1 MRLYTFP
8 YSSASYRARIA
19 LHLKGIAYETVT
31 VNLTGGEHR
40 GDAYRG
46 RNPQGRVPALELDDG
61 TVIGQSL
68 AIIDYLEQIQPK
80 PSLYPADPVTRAK
93 ALAVALVVIADIHP
107 LNNTMVM
114 NYLRDEMGQD
124 QAARDKWY
132 ATWVRTGLAA
142 IEALVDGNRHCF
154 GDQPTVADICLIPQ
168 VFNAHRFKVDI
179 SNLKKVLAVDAVG
192 RANPA
197 FAAAHPDRQPAVA

>member
-8 YSSASYRARIA
+8 TSSASFRARIA

-40 GDAYRG
+40 GEAYRG

-61 TVIGQSL
+61 TVISQSL
-68 AIIDYLEQIQPK
+68 AIVDYLEQVHPK
-80 PSLYPADPVTRAK
+80 PPLYPSDPVTRAR
-93 ALAVALVVIADIHP
+93 ALAVALTVTADIHP
-107 LNNTMVM
+107 LNNTAVV
-114 NYLRDEMGQD
+114 NYLRDQMGQD

-132 ATWVRTGLAA
+132 AHWVRQGLAA
-142 IEALVDGNRHCF
+142 IDAMIDGDRYCF
-154 GDQPTVADICLIPQ
+154 GDQPTVADVCLIPQ
-168 VFNAHRFKVDI
+168 VFNALRFKVDI
-179 SNLKKVLAVDAVG
+179 ADLGKVLAVDEVC

-197 FAAAHPDRQPAVA
+197 FLAAHPERQPGV

>member
-8 YSSASYRARIA
+8 TSSASYRTRIA

-31 VNLTGGEHR
+31 MNLIGGEHR
-40 GDAYRG
+40 GDAYRS

-61 TVIGQSL
+61 TVIAQSL
-68 AIIDYLEQIQPK
+68 AIVDYLEQVQPN
-80 PSLYPADPVTRAK
+80 PRLYPSDPVTRAR
-93 ALAVALVVIADIHP
+93 ALSVALTVTADIHP
-107 LNNTMVM
+107 LNNTLVV

-132 ATWVRTGLAA
+132 ANWVRTGLVA
-142 IEALVDGNRHCF
+142 IEAMIDGDRYCV

-168 VFNAHRFKVDI
+168 VFNAHRFKIDI
-179 SNLKKVLAVDAVG
+179 SDLKKVLAVDEVG

-197 FAAAHPDRQPAVA
+197 FLAAHPQRQPAVV